1 MTITTE
7 AATTAP
13 ATPATTA
20 PTTAAEIYATARLG
34 LYIDGEWRDG
44 AAGRS
49 FEVVNPATEEVVGHV
64 ARAEASDLDDALAA
78 AERAFPLWR
87 DTSAFEKARVLMKA
101 VALLRERAPEI
112 GRLMAIEQG
121 KPVKDATI
129 EVMRV
134 SGTLEWCA
142 QETRRLYG
150 RIIPTDVDTSLEVRY
165 EPVGVVGAIVPWNF
179 PAGSPMRKMSAAI
192 AAGCSLVIKASQEVP
207 ATVCALAQVFHDAG
221 LPKGVLN
228 LVFGRGAETAEH
240 LIDSP
245 TTRLIAF
252 TGSVPVGKELNAR
265 AGALMKPT
273 IMELG
278 GHAPVIVAADA
289 DPIQAARRASAAKW
303 ANAGQVCT
311 SPSRFLVHESIA
323 AEFTAEMVRQAEALV
338 VGDPLDES
346 VTMGS
351 LINAKRLESIAHLV
365 DDAVAHGAKVASGGH
380 RIGAAGFFYAP
391 TILTDVPLDAEVMSE
406 EPFGPIAPI
415 TTFTDLDEAIRIA
428 NSLPFGLA
436 AYGFTESASTA
447 DLLAR
452 GFEAGIL
459 SINHCGGSVTEA
471 PSGGVK
477 ESGLGRESG
486 PEGVQAYLVTKRISH
501 RLR

>member
-1 MTITTE
+1 MTILTE
-7 AATTAP
+7 AP
-13 ATPATTA
+13 S
-20 PTTAAEIYATARLG
+20 TAAEIYATARLG
-34 LYIDGEWRDG
+34 LYIDGEWRTG
-44 AAGRS
+44 AAGRV
-49 FEVVNPATEEVVGHV
+49 FDVLNPATNEVIGQVP
-64 ARAEASDLDDALAA
+64 RAETSDLDDALAA

-87 DTSAFEKARVLMKA
+87 DTSAFEKSRILLKA

-121 KPVKDATI
+121 KPLKDAVT
-129 EVMRV
+129 EVTRV

-142 QETRRLYG
+142 QESRRLYG
-150 RIIPTDVDTSLEVRY
+150 RIIPTDVDTSLTVRY

-192 AAGCSLVIKASQEVP
+192 SAGCALVIKASQEVP
-207 ATVCALAQVFHDAG
+207 ATVCALAEVFHDAG

-228 LVFGRGAETAEH
+228 LVFGRGAETSEH

-245 TTRLIAF
+245 ATRLIAF
-252 TGSVPVGKELNAR
+252 TGSVPVGKQLNAR

-278 GHAPVIVAADA
+278 GHAPVIIAADA
-289 DPIQAARRASAAKW
+289 DPVQAARRTSAAKW

-311 SPSRFLVHESIA
+311 SPSRIFVHESIA
-323 AEFTAEMVRQAEALV
+323 AEFTAELVRLAAELV
-338 VGDPLDES
+338 VGEPLAEG
-346 VTMGS
+346 VTMGP
-351 LINAKRLESIAHLV
+351 LINEKRVEATEHLV
-365 DDAVAHGAKVASGGH
+365 QDAVAHGATVAFGGERLSGEG
-380 RIGAAGFFYAP
+380 RAEGGYYYAP
-391 TILTDVPLDAEVMSE
+391 TILTGVPLDAEVMSE

-447 DLLAR
+447 DILAR

-486 PEGVQAYLVTKRISH
+486 PEGVQAYLITKRVSH
-501 RLR
+501 KLR

>member
-1 MTITTE
+1 MTIATE
-7 AATTAP
+7 AP
-13 ATPATTA
+13 SR
-20 PTTAAEIYATARLG
+20 AAEIYAQAKLG
-34 LYIDGEWRDG
+34 LYIDGAWREG
-44 AAGRS
+44 AAGRT
-49 FEVVNPATEEVVGHV
+49 FDVLNPVDDGVIGQV
-64 ARAEASDLDDALAA
+64 ARAEVSDLDDALAA
-78 AERAFPLWR
+78 AERAFPAWR
-87 DTSAFEKARVLMKA
+87 DTSAFEKSRILMKA

-112 GRLMAIEQG
+112 GRLMAAEQG
-121 KPVKDATI
+121 KPVKDAIT

-142 QETRRLYG
+142 QESRRLYG
-150 RIIPTDVDTSLEVRY
+150 RIIPTDTDTSLTVRY

-228 LVFGRGAETAEH
+228 LVFGRGAETAEQ

-245 TTRLIAF
+245 ITRLIAF

-265 AGALMKPT
+265 AGGLMKPT

-289 DPIQAARRASAAKW
+289 DPIEAARRASAAKW

-311 SPSRFLVHESIA
+311 SPSRFLVHESIVE
-323 AEFTAEMVRQAEALV
+323 EFTAEMVRQAEALV
-338 VGDPLDES
+338 VGDPLDDD
-346 VTMGS
+346 VTMGP
-351 LINAKRLESIAHLV
+351 LINAKRVESTDQLV
-365 DDAVAHGAKVASGGH
+365 KDAVAHGATIATGGA
-380 RIGAAGFFYAP
+380 RIGRRGCFYAP
-391 TILTDVPLDAEVMSE
+391 TVLTNVPLDAEVMSE

-415 TTFTDLDEAIRIA
+415 TSFSNLDEAIAIA

-436 AYGFTESASTA
+436 AYGFTESAATA
-447 DLLAR
+447 DVLAR

-486 PEGVQAYLVTKRISH
+486 PEGVQAYLITKRVSH
-501 RLR
+501 KLR

>member
-1 MTITTE
+1 MTTVSE
-7 AATTAP
+7 VQSESAVL
-13 ATPATTA
+13 
-20 PTTAAEIYATARLG
+20 YSKARLG
-34 LYIDGEWRDG
+34 LYIDGEWREG

-49 FEVVNPATEEVVGHV
+49 FEVVNPATDEVIGHV
-64 ARAEASDLDDALAA
+64 ARAEISDLDDALSA
-78 AERAFPLWR
+78 AERAFPAWR
-87 DTSAFEKARVLMKA
+87 DTSAFEKSRILLKA
-101 VALLRERAPEI
+101 TALLRERASEI

-121 KPVKDATI
+121 KPLAEATM

-134 SGTLEWCA
+134 SGSLEWCA

-150 RIIPTDVDTSLEVRY
+150 RVIPSDVDTSLTVRY

-192 AAGCSLVIKASQEVP
+192 AAGCALVIKASQEVP

-240 LIDSP
+240 LIDAP
-245 TTRLIAF
+245 QTRLIAF

-265 AGALMKPT
+265 AAALMKPT

-289 DPIQAARRASAAKW
+289 DPIQAARRTSAAKW

-311 SPSRFLVHESIA
+311 SPSRIFVHESIA
-323 AEFTAEMVRQAEALV
+323 EQFTTEMVRLAAELV
-338 VGDPLDES
+338 VGDPLDPE
-346 VTMGS
+346 VTMGA
-351 LINAKRLESIAHLV
+351 LINPKRVEATEHLV
-365 DDAVAHGAKVASGGH
+365 RNAVSRGATVAFGGE
-380 RIGAAGFFYAP
+380 RLGTRGSFYAP
-391 TILTDVPLDAEVMSE
+391 TILTNVPLDAEVMSE

-415 TTFTDLDEAIRIA
+415 TTFSDLDEALRIS

-447 DLLAR
+447 DILTR

-486 PEGVQAYLVTKRISH
+486 PEGVQAYLITKRISH
-501 RLR
+501 KLR

>member
-1 MTITTE
+1 MTILTE
-7 AATTAP
+7 TPP
-13 ATPATTA
+13 A
-20 PTTAAEIYATARLG
+20 AAEIYGRARLG
-34 LYIDGEWRDG
+34 LYIDGEWREG
-44 AAGRS
+44 AAGRT
-49 FEVVNPATEEVVGHV
+49 FDVLNPATDEVIGQV
-64 ARAEASDLDDALAA
+64 ARAEASDNDDALAA

-87 DTSAFEKARVLMKA
+87 DTSAFEKSRILMKA

-121 KPVKDATI
+121 KPVKDAVL
-129 EVMRV
+129 EVQRV

-150 RIIPTDVDTSLEVRY
+150 RIIPTDVDTSLTVRY

-192 AAGCSLVIKASQEVP
+192 AAGCALVIKASQEVP

-228 LVFGRGAETAEH
+228 LVFGRGAETAEQ

-245 TTRLIAF
+245 VTRLIAF

-265 AGALMKPT
+265 AAALMKPT

-278 GHAPVIVAADA
+278 GHAPVIIAADA
-289 DPIQAARRASAAKW
+289 DPIQAAQRTSAAKW

-311 SPSRFLVHESIA
+311 SPSRIFVHESIA
-323 AEFTAEMVRQAEALV
+323 AEFTAEMVRLAAALK
-338 VGDPLDES
+338 VGNPLDDG
-346 VTMGS
+346 VTIGP
-351 LINAKRLESIAHLV
+351 LINAKRVEATDHLV
-365 DDAVAHGAKVASGGH
+365 QDAVAHGATVAFGGE
-380 RIGAAGFFYAP
+380 RLGDRGQFYAP

-415 TTFTDLDEAIRIA
+415 TTFTDLDEALRIA

-447 DLLAR
+447 DILAR

-486 PEGVQAYLVTKRISH
+486 PEGVQAYLITKRVSH
-501 RLR
+501 KLR

>member
-1 MTITTE
+1 MTIITE
-7 AATTAP
+7 AP
-13 ATPATTA
+13 TP
-20 PTTAAEIYATARLG
+20 AAEIYSHARLG
-34 LYIDGEWRDG
+34 LYIDGAWREG
-44 AAGRS
+44 AQGRT
-49 FEVVNPATEEVVGHV
+49 FEVLDPSTGEVIGHV
-64 ARAEASDLDDALAA
+64 ARAEASDIDDALAA
-78 AERAFPLWR
+78 ADRAFPAWR
-87 DTSAFEKARVLMKA
+87 DTSAFEKSRILMKA
-101 VALLRERAPEI
+101 VSLLRERAPEI

-121 KPVKDATI
+121 KPVKDATT

-142 QETRRLYG
+142 QESRRLYG
-150 RIIPTDVDTSLEVRY
+150 RVIPTDVDTSLTVRY

-221 LPKGVLN
+221 LPAGVLN

-252 TGSVPVGKELNAR
+252 TGSVPVGKELGAR
-265 AGALMKPT
+265 AGGLMKPT

-289 DPIQAARRASAAKW
+289 DPVQAARRASAAKW

-311 SPSRFLVHESIA
+311 SPSRFFVHESIA
-323 AEFTAEMVRQAEALV
+323 EEFTAEMVRQAEALV
-338 VGDPLDES
+338 IGDPLDDAT
-346 VTMGS
+346 TMGP
-351 LINAKRLESIAHLV
+351 LINPKRVESTEHLV
-365 DDAVAHGAKVASGGH
+365 ADAVAHGATIASGGH
-380 RIGAAGFFYAP
+380 RIGERGNFYAP
-391 TILTDVPLDAEVMSE
+391 TILTGVPLDAEVMVE

-415 TTFTDLDEAIRIA
+415 TTFTDLADALRIA

-447 DLLAR
+447 DILAR

-486 PEGVQAYLVTKRISH
+486 PEGVQAYLITKRISH
-501 RLR
+501 KLR

>member
-1 MTITTE
+1 MTIITE
-7 AATTAP
+7 TRSP
-13 ATPATTA
+13 
-20 PTTAAEIYATARLG
+20 AAEIYAGATLG
-34 LYIDGEWRDG
+34 LYIDGAWREG
-44 AAGRS
+44 AQGRT
-49 FEVVNPATEEVVGHV
+49 FEVLNPVDGEVVGHV

-78 AERAFPLWR
+78 ADRAFPAWR
-87 DTSAFEKARVLMKA
+87 DTSAFEKARILMKT

-112 GRLMAIEQG
+112 GKLMAVEQG
-121 KPVKDATI
+121 KPVKDATT
-129 EVMRV
+129 EVLRV

-150 RIIPTDVDTSLEVRY
+150 RIIPTDIDTSLTVRY

-192 AAGCSLVIKASQEVP
+192 AAGCTLVIKASQEVP
-207 ATVCALAQVFHDAG
+207 ATVCALVQAFHDAG
-221 LPKGVLN
+221 LPAGVLN

-240 LIDSP
+240 LIDSQ

-311 SPSRFLVHESIA
+311 SPSRFFVHESIA
-323 AEFTAEMVRQAEALV
+323 AEFTAEMVRLAEALV

-346 VTMGS
+346 VTMGP
-351 LINAKRLESIAHLV
+351 LINDKRVDSTDALV
-365 DDAVAHGAKVASGGH
+365 QDAVAHGATIATGGR
-380 RIGAAGFFYAP
+380 RIGEKGCFYAP
-391 TILTDVPLDAEVMSE
+391 TVLTNVPLEAEVMSE

-415 TTFTDLDEAIRIA
+415 TTFTDLDEALAIA

-447 DLLAR
+447 DVLAR

-486 PEGVQAYLVTKRISH
+486 PEGVQAYLITKRVSH
-501 RLR
+501 KLR

>member
-1 MTITTE
+1 MAMT
-7 AATTAP
+7 AQASS
-13 ATPATTA
+13 
-20 PTTAAEIYATARLG
+20 TAAEIYATARLG
-34 LYIDGEWRDG
+34 LYIDGQWREG

-49 FEVVNPATEEVVGHV
+49 FEVLNPATGEVVGHV
-64 ARAEASDLDDALAA
+64 ARAEASDIDEALVA
-78 AERAFPLWR
+78 AERAFPGWR
-87 DTSAFEKARVLMKA
+87 DTSAFDKSRILMNT
-101 VALLRERAPEI
+101 VRLLRERAPEI

-121 KPVKDATI
+121 KPVKDATM

-150 RIIPTDVDTSLEVRY
+150 RIIPTDVDTSLTVRY

-192 AAGCSLVIKASQEVP
+192 AAGCALVIKASQEVP
-207 ATVCALAQVFHDAG
+207 ATACALAEAFHDAG
-221 LPKGVLN
+221 LPAGVLN
-228 LVFGRGAETAEH
+228 VVFGRGAETAER

-245 TTRLIAF
+245 ITRLIAF

-265 AGALMKPT
+265 AAALMKPT

-289 DPIQAARRASAAKW
+289 DPIQAAQRASAAKW

-311 SPSRFLVHESIA
+311 SPSRFLVHESIVE
-323 AEFTAEMVRQAEALV
+323 EFTAEMVRQAAALV
-338 VGDPLDES
+338 VGDPLDEA
-346 VTMGS
+346 TTLGA
-351 LINAKRLESIAHLV
+351 LINDKRVEATEHFV
-365 DDAVAHGAKVASGGH
+365 RDAVAHGAKVAFGGE
-380 RIGAAGFFYAP
+380 RIGEAGCYYAP
-391 TILTDVPLDAEVMSE
+391 TILTDVPLDAEVMVE

-415 TTFTDLDEAIRIA
+415 TTFTDLDEAMRIA
-428 NSLPFGLA
+428 NALPFGLA

-447 DLLAR
+447 DILVR

-486 PEGVQAYLVTKRISH
+486 PEGVQAYLITKRVSH

>member
-1 MTITTE
+1 MTTI
-7 AATTAP
+7 ADTAQRSR
-13 ATPATTA
+13 
-20 PTTAAEIYATARLG
+20 AAEIYATARLG
-34 LYIDGEWRDG
+34 LYIDGAWRDG
-44 AAGRS
+44 AEGRTFDVIDPS
-49 FEVVNPATEEVVGHV
+49 TDEVIGQVP
-64 ARAEASDLDDALAA
+64 RAEAADLDDALAA
-78 AERAFPLWR
+78 AERAFPAWR
-87 DTSAFEKARVLMKA
+87 DTSPFEKSRILMKT
-101 VALLRERAPEI
+101 VQLLRERAPEI

-121 KPVKDATI
+121 KPVKDATM

-150 RIIPTDVDTSLEVRY
+150 RIIPSDIDTDLTVRY

-192 AAGCSLVIKASQEVP
+192 AAGCALVIKASQEVP
-207 ATVCALAQVFHDAG
+207 ATVCALAEAFHDAG
-221 LPKGVLN
+221 LPAGVLN

-240 LIDSP
+240 LISSP

-265 AGALMKPT
+265 AGGLMKPT

-289 DPIQAARRASAAKW
+289 DPVQAARRTSAAKW

-311 SPSRFLVHESIA
+311 SPSRILVHESIA
-323 AEFTAEMVRQAEALV
+323 EEFTAEMVRCAEALAI
-338 VGDPLDES
+338 GDPLDDAT
-346 VTMGS
+346 TMGP
-351 LINAKRLESIAHLV
+351 LINHKRVEATDALV
-365 DDAVAHGAKVASGGH
+365 QDAVAHGARIATGGT
-380 RIGAAGFFYAP
+380 RLGDRGSWYAP
-391 TILTDVPLDAEVMSE
+391 TVLVDVPLDAEVMSE

-415 TTFTDLDEAIRIA
+415 TTFSDLDEALRIA

-447 DLLAR
+447 DILAR

-486 PEGVQAYLVTKRISH
+486 PEGVQAYLVTKRVSH

>member
-1 MTITTE
+1 MSTTVIE
-7 AATTAP
+7 KSS
-13 ATPATTA
+13 
-20 PTTAAEIYATARLG
+20 TAAEIYATARLG
-34 LYIDGEWRDG
+34 QYIDGEWRDG
-44 AAGRS
+44 AAGRA
-49 FEVVNPATEEVVGHV
+49 FEVVNPATGEVVGQV
-64 ARAEASDLDDALAA
+64 ARAEASDIDDALAA
-78 AERAFPLWR
+78 AERAFPAWR
-87 DTSAFEKARVLMKA
+87 DTSAFEKSRILMKA

-112 GRLMAIEQG
+112 GVLMAIEQG
-121 KPVKDATI
+121 KPVKDATM

-150 RIIPTDVDTSLEVRY
+150 RVIPTDIDTQLTVRY

-192 AAGCSLVIKASQEVP
+192 AAGCALVIKASQEVP

-228 LVFGRGAETAEH
+228 LVFGRGAETAER

-245 TTRLIAF
+245 ITRLIAF

-289 DPIQAARRASAAKW
+289 DPILAARRASAAKW
-303 ANAGQVCT
+303 ANGGQVCT
-311 SPSRFLVHESIA
+311 SPSRFFVHESIA
-323 AEFTAEMVRQAEALV
+323 AEFTAEMVRCAQALV
-338 VGDPLDES
+338 VGDPLDEAT
-346 VTMGS
+346 TMGP
-351 LINAKRLESIAHLV
+351 LINDKRVEATEHLV
-365 DDAVAHGAKVASGGH
+365 QDAVAHGATVAFGGERLNESGSW
-380 RIGAAGFFYAP
+380 YAP
-391 TILTDVPLDAEVMSE
+391 TILTDVPLDAEVMRE

-415 TTFTDLDEAIRIA
+415 TTFTDLDEALRLA

-436 AYGFTESASTA
+436 AYGFTESAATA
-447 DLLAR
+447 DVLVR

-477 ESGLGRESG
+477 DSGLGRESG
-486 PEGVQAYLVTKRISH
+486 PEGVQAYLITKRVSH
-501 RLR
+501 KLR

>member
-1 MTITTE
+1 MTITTDAPSV
-7 AATTAP
+7 AADT
-13 ATPATTA
+13 
-20 PTTAAEIYATARLG
+20 YAKARLG
-34 LYIDGEWRDG
+34 LFIDGEWRAGADG
-44 AAGRS
+44 RT
-49 FEVVNPATEEVVGHV
+49 FDVRNPATDEVIGQVP
-64 ARAEASDLDDALAA
+64 RAEASDLDDALAA

-87 DTSAFEKARVLMKA
+87 DTSAFEKSRILMKT
-101 VALLRERAPEI
+101 VALLRERASEI
-112 GRLMAIEQG
+112 GTLMAIEQG
-121 KPVKDATI
+121 KPLKDAVM
-129 EVMRV
+129 EVVRV

-150 RIIPTDVDTSLEVRY
+150 RIIPTDVDSQLTVRY

-192 AAGCSLVIKASQEVP
+192 AAGCALVIKASQEVP
-207 ATVCALAQVFHDAG
+207 ATVCALAQAFHDAG
-221 LPKGVLN
+221 LPAGVLN

-240 LIDSP
+240 LIASP
-245 TTRLIAF
+245 VTRLIAF
-252 TGSVPVGKELNAR
+252 TGSVPVGKELGAR

-278 GHAPVIVAADA
+278 GHAPVVVAADA
-289 DPIQAARRASAAKW
+289 DPIVAARRTSAAKW

-311 SPSRFLVHESIA
+311 SPSRILVHESIA
-323 AEFTAEMVRQAEALV
+323 EEFIAEMVRQAAALK
-338 VGDPLDES
+338 VGDPLAEGT
-346 VTMGS
+346 TMGP
-351 LINAKRLESIAHLV
+351 LINEKRVEATEHLV
-365 DDAVAHGAKVASGGH
+365 NDAVAHGATIAFGGE
-380 RIGAAGFFYAP
+380 RLTGEGRNDAGYYYAP
-391 TILTDVPLDAEVMSE
+391 TILTGVPLDAEVMSE
-406 EPFGPIAPI
+406 EPFGPVAPI
-415 TTFTDLDEAIRIA
+415 TTFTDLDEALRIA

-447 DLLAR
+447 DILAR

-486 PEGVQAYLVTKRISH
+486 PEGVQAYLITKRVSH
-501 RLR
+501 KLR

>member
-1 MTITTE
+1 MTI
-7 AATTAP
+7 AAQTRTDAS
-13 ATPATTA
+13 TR
-20 PTTAAEIYATARLG
+20 AAEIYATARLG
-34 LYIDGEWRDG
+34 LYIDGAWREG
-44 AAGRS
+44 AEGRT
-49 FEVVNPATEEVVGHV
+49 FEVLNPVDDSVIGHV

-78 AERAFPLWR
+78 ADRAFPAWR
-87 DTSAFEKARVLMKA
+87 DTSAFEKARVLMKT

-112 GRLMAIEQG
+112 GRLMAVEQG
-121 KPVKDATI
+121 KPIKDATT
-129 EVMRV
+129 EVLRV

-150 RIIPTDVDTSLEVRY
+150 RIIPTDVDTSLTVRY

-192 AAGCSLVIKASQEVP
+192 AAGCTLVIKASQEVP
-207 ATVCALAQVFHDAG
+207 ATVCALAQAFHDAG
-221 LPKGVLN
+221 LPAGVLN

-265 AGALMKPT
+265 AGGLMKPT

-289 DPIQAARRASAAKW
+289 DPVQAARRASAAKW

-323 AEFTAEMVRQAEALV
+323 EAFTAEMVRLAEALV
-338 VGDPLDES
+338 VGDPLDDD
-346 VTMGS
+346 VTMGP
-351 LINAKRLESIAHLV
+351 LINAKRVESTHALV
-365 DDAVAHGAKVASGGH
+365 TDAVAHGATVATGGH
-380 RIGAAGFFYAP
+380 RIGEKGCFYAP
-391 TILTDVPLDAEVMSE
+391 TVLTNVPLDAEVMSE

-447 DLLAR
+447 DVLAR

-486 PEGVQAYLVTKRISH
+486 PEGVQAYLITKRVSH
-501 RLR
+501 KLR

>member
-1 MTITTE
+1 MTTVT
-7 AATTAP
+7 
-13 ATPATTA
+13 ATP
-20 PTTAAEIYATARLG
+20 TAAEAIYANARLG
-34 LYIDGEWRDG
+34 LYIDGEWREG
-44 AAGRS
+44 AQGRT
-49 FEVVNPATEEVVGHV
+49 FEVINPATGTVVGEI
-64 ARAEASDLDDALAA
+64 ARAEAGDLDDALAA
-78 AERAFPLWR
+78 AERAFPAWR
-87 DTSAFEKARVLMKA
+87 DTSAFEKSRILMKA
-101 VALLRERAPEI
+101 VALLRERGPEI
-112 GRLMAIEQG
+112 GRLMAVEQG
-121 KPVKDATI
+121 KPLKDATT

-150 RIIPTDVDTSLEVRY
+150 RIIPTDVDTNLTVRY

-192 AAGCSLVIKASQEVP
+192 AAGCTLVIKASQEVP
-207 ATVCALAQVFHDAG
+207 ATVCALAEVFHDAG

-311 SPSRFLVHESIA
+311 SPSRFFVHESIA
-323 AEFTAEMVRQAEALV
+323 AEFTAEMIRCAEALD
-338 VGDPLDES
+338 VGDPLDETT
-346 VTMGS
+346 TMGS
-351 LINAKRLESIAHLV
+351 LINEKRLTSIDALV
-365 DDAVAHGAKVASGGH
+365 QDAVAHGATVAFGGG
-380 RIGAAGFFYAP
+380 RLGDKGWFYAP
-391 TILTDVPLDAEVMSE
+391 TILTGVPLDAEVMSE

-428 NSLPFGLA
+428 NALPFGLA
-436 AYGFTESASTA
+436 AYGFTESAATA
-447 DLLAR
+447 DVLTR

-486 PEGVQAYLVTKRISH
+486 PEGVQAYLITKRISH

>member
-1 MTITTE
+1 MIIATDTRAD
-7 AATTAP
+7 AATR
-13 ATPATTA
+13 
-20 PTTAAEIYATARLG
+20 AAEVYATARLG
-34 LYIDGEWRDG
+34 LYIDGQWRDG
-44 AAGRS
+44 AEGRS
-49 FEVVNPATEEVVGHV
+49 FDVINPTDGEVIGHV

-78 AERAFPLWR
+78 SDRALPAWR
-87 DTSAFEKARVLMKA
+87 DTSAFEKARILMKT
-101 VALLRERAPEI
+101 VALLRERAPRI
-112 GRLMAIEQG
+112 GELMAVEQG
-121 KPVKDATI
+121 KPVQDATT
-129 EVMRV
+129 EVLRV

-142 QETRRLYG
+142 QESRRLYG
-150 RIIPTDVDTSLEVRY
+150 RIIPTDVDTSLTVRY

-192 AAGCSLVIKASQEVP
+192 AAGCTLVIKASQEVP
-207 ATVCALAQVFHDAG
+207 ATACALVEAFHDAG
-221 LPKGVLN
+221 LPAGVLN

-265 AGALMKPT
+265 AGGLMKPT

-311 SPSRFLVHESIA
+311 SPSRFFVHESIA

-338 VGDPLDES
+338 VGDPLDGA
-346 VTMGS
+346 VTLGP
-351 LINAKRLESIAHLV
+351 LINAKRVESTEHLV
-365 DDAVAHGAKVASGGH
+365 QDAVAHGATIATGGH
-380 RIGAAGFFYAP
+380 RIGEKGNFYAA
-391 TILTDVPLDAEVMSE
+391 TVLTDVPLDAEVMSE

-447 DLLAR
+447 DILAR

-486 PEGVQAYLVTKRISH
+486 PEGVQAYLITKRVSH
-501 RLR
+501 KLR

>member
-1 MTITTE
+1 MTIITE
-7 AATTAP
+7 SP
-13 ATPATTA
+13 SR
-20 PTTAAEIYATARLG
+20 AAEIYAGARLG
-34 LYIDGEWRDG
+34 LYIDGAWREG

-49 FEVVNPATEEVVGHV
+49 FDVLNPATGEVIGQV
-64 ARAEASDLDDALAA
+64 ARAEAADLDDALAA
-78 AERAFPLWR
+78 ADRAFPLWR
-87 DTSAFEKARVLMKA
+87 DTSAFEKSRILMKA
-101 VALLRERAPEI
+101 VTLLRERAPEI
-112 GRLMAIEQG
+112 GRLMAVEQG
-121 KPVKDATI
+121 KPVKDATT

-150 RIIPTDVDTSLEVRY
+150 RIIPTDVDTSLTVRY

-192 AAGCSLVIKASQEVP
+192 AAGCTLVIKASQEVP
-207 ATVCALAQVFHDAG
+207 ATVCALAEVFHDAG

-245 TTRLIAF
+245 ITRLIAF

-311 SPSRFLVHESIA
+311 SPSRFFVHASIA
-323 AEFTAEMVRQAEALV
+323 AEFTAEMVRQAQALV
-338 VGDPLDES
+338 VGDPLDEATD
-346 VTMGS
+346 VGP
-351 LINAKRLESIAHLV
+351 LIDEGARDRVLEWIEEARA
-365 DDAVAHGAKVASGGH
+365 DGAE
-380 RIGAAGFFYAP
+380 
-391 TILTDVPLDAEVMSE
+391 ILTGGTLDGELLRPTVIANASPELHVSREEV
-406 EPFGPIAPI
+406 FGPVCTVTAYD
-415 TTFTDLDEAIRIA
+415 TVDEAIELA
-428 NSLPFGLA
+428 NGTRYGLQ
-436 AYGFTESASTA
+436 
-447 DLLAR
+447 
-452 GFEAGIL
+452 AGIFTRDL
-459 SINHCGGSVTEA
+459 KVALDAARRLEFGGVTVNEA
-471 PSGGVK
+471 PTFRADQMPYGGVK
-477 ESGLGRESG
+477 DSGNTREG
-486 PEGVQAYLVTKRISH
+486 PAYAVRELTEERLVVVE
-501 RLR
+501 L

>member
-1 MTITTE
+1 MTIITE
-7 AATTAP
+7 AP
-13 ATPATTA
+13 SH
-20 PTTAAEIYATARLG
+20 AAEIYPRARLG
-34 LYIDGEWRDG
+34 LYIDGQWRDG
-44 AAGRS
+44 AAGRT
-49 FEVVNPATEEVVGHV
+49 FDVLNPATDEVIAQVP
-64 ARAEASDLDDALAA
+64 RAEISDLDDALAA

-87 DTSAFEKARVLMKA
+87 DTSAFEKSRILMKA
-101 VALLRERAPEI
+101 VGLLRERAPEI
-112 GRLMAIEQG
+112 GKLMAIEQG
-121 KPVKDATI
+121 KPLADATT

-150 RIIPTDVDTSLEVRY
+150 RIIPTDVDTQLTVRY

-192 AAGCSLVIKASQEVP
+192 AAGCALVIKASQEVP

-278 GHAPVIVAADA
+278 GHAPVIIAADA
-289 DPIQAARRASAAKW
+289 DPVVAARRTSAAKW

-311 SPSRFLVHESIA
+311 SPSRIFVHESIA
-323 AEFTAEMVRQAEALV
+323 DEFTAEMVRLAAALK
-338 VGDPLDES
+338 VGDPLEDG
-346 VTMGS
+346 VTMGP
-351 LINAKRLESIAHLV
+351 LINPKRVEATEHLV
-365 DDAVAHGAKVASGGH
+365 QDAVAHGATVAFGGE
-380 RIGAAGFFYAP
+380 RLTGDGFGDGYYYAP
-391 TILTDVPLDAEVMSE
+391 TILTNVPLDAEVMSE

-415 TTFTDLDEAIRIA
+415 TTFTDLEDALRIA

-447 DLLAR
+447 DVLAR

-486 PEGVQAYLVTKRISH
+486 PEGVQAYLITKRVNH

>member
-1 MTITTE
+1 MTILTE
-7 AATTAP
+7 APSAAT
-13 ATPATTA
+13 
-20 PTTAAEIYATARLG
+20 EIYAGARLG
-34 LYIDGEWRDG
+34 LYIDGAWRDG
-44 AAGRS
+44 AAGRT
-49 FEVVNPATEEVVGHV
+49 FEVIDPATEEVVGRI

-78 AERAFPLWR
+78 AERAFPAWR
-87 DTSAFEKARVLMKA
+87 DTSAFDKSRILMRA

-112 GRLMAIEQG
+112 GRLMAVEQG
-121 KPVKDATI
+121 KPVKDATM
-129 EVMRV
+129 EVLRV

-150 RIIPTDVDTSLEVRY
+150 RIIPTDVDTQLTVRY

-192 AAGCSLVIKASQEVP
+192 AAGCTIVIKASQEVP
-207 ATVCALAQVFHDAG
+207 ATACALAEAFHDAG
-221 LPKGVLN
+221 LPAGVLN

-240 LIDSP
+240 LIDAP
-245 TTRLIAF
+245 QTRLIAF

-278 GHAPVIVAADA
+278 GHAPVVVCADA

-311 SPSRFLVHESIA
+311 SPSRFFVHESIA
-323 AEFTAEMVRQAEALV
+323 DEFTAEMVRCAEALSI
-338 VGDPLDES
+338 GDPLDGS
-346 VTMGS
+346 VTMGP
-351 LINAKRLESIAHLV
+351 LINAKRLESTAHLV
-365 DDAVAHGAKVASGGH
+365 DDAVAHGATVATGGR
-380 RIGAAGFFYAP
+380 RIGDRGFYYAP
-391 TILTDVPLDAEVMSE
+391 TVLTDVPSDAEVMVE

-415 TTFTDLDEAIRIA
+415 TTFTDLDEALRLA

-447 DLLAR
+447 DILAR

-477 ESGLGRESG
+477 DSGLGRESG
-486 PEGVQAYLVTKRISH
+486 PEGVQEYLITKRVSH
-501 RLR
+501 KLR

>member
-1 MTITTE
+1 MTTVT
-7 AATTAP
+7 AAP
-13 ATPATTA
+13 
-20 PTTAAEIYATARLG
+20 TAAEAIYANARLG
-34 LYIDGEWRDG
+34 LYIDGEWREG
-44 AAGRS
+44 AQGRT
-49 FEVVNPATEEVVGHV
+49 FEVINPATGTVVGEV

-78 AERAFPLWR
+78 AERAFPAWR
-87 DTSAFEKARVLMKA
+87 DTSAFEKSRILMKA

-112 GRLMAIEQG
+112 GKLMAVEQG
-121 KPVKDATI
+121 KPLKDATT
-129 EVMRV
+129 EVLRV

-150 RIIPTDVDTSLEVRY
+150 RIIPTDVDTNLTVRY

-192 AAGCSLVIKASQEVP
+192 AAGCALVIKASQEVP
-207 ATVCALAQVFHDAG
+207 ATVCALAEVFHDAG

-228 LVFGRGAETAEH
+228 LVFGRGAETSEH
-240 LIDSP
+240 LIDSQ

-311 SPSRFLVHESIA
+311 SPSRFFVHESIA
-323 AEFTAEMVRQAEALV
+323 AEFTAEMVRCAAALN
-338 VGDPLDES
+338 VGDPLDEAT
-346 VTMGS
+346 TMGS
-351 LINAKRLESIAHLV
+351 LINEKRLAATDALV
-365 DDAVAHGAKVASGGH
+365 QDAVAHGATVAFGGV
-380 RIGAAGFFYAP
+380 RIGDRGYFYAP
-391 TILTDVPLDAEVMSE
+391 TILTDVPLEAEVMSE

-428 NSLPFGLA
+428 NALPFGLA
-436 AYGFTESASTA
+436 AYGFTESAATA
-447 DLLAR
+447 DVLTR

-486 PEGVQAYLVTKRISH
+486 PEGVQAYLITKRVSH

>member
-1 MTITTE
+1 MTIVTE
-7 AATTAP
+7 NSTA
-13 ATPATTA
+13 
-20 PTTAAEIYATARLG
+20 AAEIYASARLG
-34 LYIDGEWRDG
+34 LYIDGQWRDG
-44 AAGRS
+44 ADGRT
-49 FEVVNPATEEVVGHV
+49 FDVLNPATGEVIGQVP
-64 ARAEASDLDDALAA
+64 RAEARDLDDALAA

-87 DTSAFEKARVLMKA
+87 DTSAFDKSRILMKA
-101 VALLRERAPEI
+101 TALLRERAGEI

-121 KPVKDATI
+121 KPLKDAVT
-129 EVMRV
+129 EVQRV

-150 RIIPTDVDTSLEVRY
+150 RIIPTDIDTQLTVRY

-192 AAGCSLVIKASQEVP
+192 AAGCALVIKASQEVP
-207 ATVCALAQVFHDAG
+207 ATVCALAEVFHDAG
-221 LPKGVLN
+221 LPAGVLN

-240 LIDSP
+240 LIDAP
-245 TTRLIAF
+245 QTRLIAF
-252 TGSVPVGKELNAR
+252 TGSVPVGKQLNAR

-289 DPIQAARRASAAKW
+289 DPLQAARRASGAKW

-311 SPSRFLVHESIA
+311 SPSRFFVHESIA
-323 AEFTAEMVRQAEALV
+323 AEFTAEMVRLAEALV
-338 VGDPLDES
+338 VGDPLDDD
-346 VTMGS
+346 VTMGP
-351 LINAKRLESIAHLV
+351 LINAKRVEATEHLV
-365 DDAVAHGAKVASGGH
+365 RDAVAHGATVATGGE
-380 RIGAAGFFYAP
+380 RIGETGCFYAP
-391 TILTDVPLDAEVMSE
+391 TVLTDVPLDAEVMSE

-436 AYGFTESASTA
+436 AYAFTESAATA
-447 DLLAR
+447 DVLVR

-477 ESGLGRESG
+477 DSGIGRESG

-501 RLR
+501 KLR

>member
-1 MTITTE
+1 MTLAAGTIVTE
-7 AATTAP
+7 AP
-13 ATPATTA
+13 SE
-20 PTTAAEIYATARLG
+20 AAQIYGRARLG
-34 LYIDGEWRDG
+34 LYIDGEWREG
-44 AAGRS
+44 AAGRT
-49 FEVVNPATEEVVGHV
+49 FDVLNPATDEVVGRV

-78 AERAFPLWR
+78 AERAFPGWR
-87 DTSAFEKARVLMKA
+87 DTSAFEKSRILLKA
-101 VALLRERAPEI
+101 VAILRERAPEI

-121 KPVKDATI
+121 KPLKDAVT
-129 EVMRV
+129 EVQRV

-150 RIIPTDVDTSLEVRY
+150 RIIPTDVDTSLTVRY

-192 AAGCSLVIKASQEVP
+192 SAGCAIVIKASQEVP

-240 LIDSP
+240 LIDSE

-311 SPSRFLVHESIA
+311 SPSRFFVHESIVDA
-323 AEFTAEMVRQAEALV
+323 FTAEMVRQAEALV
-338 VGDPLDES
+338 VGDPLDEG
-346 VTMGS
+346 VTMGP
-351 LINAKRLESIAHLV
+351 LINQKRVEAIDHLV
-365 DDAVAHGAKVASGGH
+365 QDAVAHGATIAHGGE
-380 RIGAAGFFYAP
+380 RIGTRGLFYAP

-415 TTFTDLDEAIRIA
+415 TSFTDLDEAIRIA

-436 AYGFTESASTA
+436 AYGFTASASTA
-447 DLLAR
+447 DILAR

-486 PEGVQAYLVTKRISH
+486 PEGVQAYLITKRVSH
-501 RLR
+501 KLR

>member
-1 MTITTE
+1 MTLL
-7 AATTAP
+7 
-13 ATPATTA
+13 TPT
-20 PTTAAEIYATARLG
+20 PTKAAEIYADARLG
-34 LYIDGEWRDG
+34 LYIDGTWREG
-44 AAGRS
+44 AAGRT
-49 FEVVNPATEEVVGHV
+49 FEILDPSTDEVIGHI
-64 ARAEASDLDDALAA
+64 ARAEASDIDDALAA
-78 AERAFPLWR
+78 AERAFPAWR
-87 DTSAFEKARVLMKA
+87 DTAAFERSRILLRA
-101 VALLRERAPEI
+101 VALLRERAPQI

-121 KPVKDATI
+121 KPVKDATT

-142 QETRRLYG
+142 QELRRLYG
-150 RIIPTDVDTSLEVRY
+150 RIIPTDVDTELSVRY

-192 AAGCSLVIKASQEVP
+192 AAGCALVIKASQEVP
-207 ATVCALAQVFHDAG
+207 ATACALAEVFHDAG
-221 LPKGVLN
+221 LPAGVLN

-252 TGSVPVGKELNAR
+252 TGSVPVGKELGAR
-265 AGALMKPT
+265 AGGLMKPT

-311 SPSRFLVHESIA
+311 SPSRFFVHSSIA
-323 AEFTAEMVRQAEALV
+323 EAFTAEMVRLAQELV
-338 VGDPLDES
+338 IGDPLDEAT
-346 VTMGS
+346 TMGP
-351 LINAKRLESIAHLV
+351 LINSKRVDATDHLV
-365 DDAVAHGAKVASGGH
+365 QDALAHGATVAYGGE
-380 RIGAAGFFYAP
+380 RLGEKGCYYAP

-415 TTFTDLDEAIRIA
+415 TTFTDLDEALRIA

-447 DLLAR
+447 DILVR

-486 PEGVQAYLVTKRISH
+486 PEGVQAYLITKRVSH

>member
-1 MTITTE
+1 MTITTD
-7 AATTAP
+7 
-13 ATPATTA
+13 A
-20 PTTAAEIYATARLG
+20 PTTSAAEFYSRATLG
-34 LYIDGEWRDG
+34 LYIDGAWREG
-44 AAGRS
+44 SAGRS
-49 FEVVNPATEEVVGHV
+49 FDVLNPATGEVIGQV
-64 ARAEASDLDDALAA
+64 ARAEIADLDDALAA
-78 AERAFPLWR
+78 ADRAFPLWR
-87 DTSAFEKARVLMKA
+87 DTSAFEKSRILMKA

-121 KPVKDATI
+121 KPLKDAVT
-129 EVMRV
+129 EVQRV

-150 RIIPTDVDTSLEVRY
+150 RIIPTDVDTQLTVRY

-240 LIDSP
+240 LIDAP
-245 TTRLIAF
+245 QTRLIAF

-278 GHAPVIVAADA
+278 GHAPVVVAADA
-289 DPIQAARRASAAKW
+289 DPIQAARRTSAAKW

-311 SPSRFLVHESIA
+311 SPSRIFVHASIA
-323 AEFTAEMVRQAEALV
+323 EAFTAEMVRCAAALV
-338 VGDPLDES
+338 VGDPLDEG
-346 VTMGS
+346 VTVGP
-351 LINAKRLESIAHLV
+351 LINEKRVESTDHLV
-365 DDAVAHGAKVASGGH
+365 QDAVSHGATVAFGGK
-380 RIGAAGFFYAP
+380 RIGETGNYYAP
-391 TILTDVPLDAEVMSE
+391 TILTDVPLDAEVMLE

-415 TTFTDLDEAIRIA
+415 TTFTDLDDALRIA

-436 AYGFTESASTA
+436 AYGFTESSSTA
-447 DLLAR
+447 DILAR

-486 PEGVQAYLVTKRISH
+486 PEGVQAYLITKRINH
-501 RLR
+501 KLR

>member
-1 MTITTE
+1 MTTVTE
-7 AATTAP
+7 AP
-13 ATPATTA
+13 SR
-20 PTTAAEIYATARLG
+20 AAEIYAQAELG
-34 LYIDGEWRDG
+34 LYIDGEWREG
-44 AAGRS
+44 AAGRT
-49 FEVVNPATEEVVGHV
+49 FDVLNPATDEVIGQV
-64 ARAEASDLDDALAA
+64 ARAELSDLDDALAA

-87 DTSAFEKARVLMKA
+87 DTSAFEKSRILMKA
-101 VALLRERAPEI
+101 VALLRERASEI

-121 KPVKDATI
+121 KPLKDAVT
-129 EVMRV
+129 EVQRV

-150 RIIPTDVDTSLEVRY
+150 RIIPTDVDTQLTVRY

-240 LIDSP
+240 LIDAKQ
-245 TTRLIAF
+245 TRLIAF

-278 GHAPVIVAADA
+278 GHAPVIIAADA
-289 DPIQAARRASAAKW
+289 DPIVAARRTSAAKW

-311 SPSRFLVHESIA
+311 SPSRILVHESIA
-323 AEFTAEMVRQAEALV
+323 DEFIAEMVRCAAALK
-338 VGDPLDES
+338 VGDPLEGG
-346 VTMGS
+346 VTMGP
-351 LINAKRLESIAHLV
+351 LINAKRVEATEHLV
-365 DDAVAHGAKVASGGH
+365 QDAVAHGAKIAFGGT
-380 RIGAAGFFYAP
+380 RLGERGCYYAP
-391 TILTDVPLDAEVMSE
+391 TILTDVPLDAEVMFE

-415 TTFTDLDEAIRIA
+415 TTFADLDEALEIA

-447 DLLAR
+447 DVLAR

-486 PEGVQAYLVTKRISH
+486 PEGVQAYLITKRVNH
-501 RLR
+501 KLR